1 MAKIVSGEEVGEM
14 PGELVVTV
22 VMIAF
27 DGGFLDCPVHSF
39 DLTVGPGVIGFGQSV
54 FDAMCSAC
62 TIEHMHAQPCR
73 GSIAARRQIAKL
85 DAVVRQDGMN
95 FVGDGLDQGLQES
108 RSGMDVGA
116 FLEVGESEFG
126 CPINGNEELELAFGS
141 LNLGNIDVKVADRVG
156 FEFLLRRLVT
166 VDIDQATD
174 AMSLK
179 ASMQRRS
186 CKVRNRR
193 LQTVETVVER
203 QQRMPAE
210 GDDDR
215 FIFGRQNGG
224 LRLFRPSRKIGDRSP
239 FLPLG
244 AVF

>member
-1 MAKIVSGEEVGEM
+1 
-14 PGELVVTV
+14 
-22 VMIAF
+22 
-27 DGGFLDCPVHSF
+27 
-39 DLTVGPGVIGFGQSV
+39 
-54 FDAMCSAC
+54 
-62 TIEHMHAQPCR
+62 
-73 GSIAARRQIAKL
+73 
-85 DAVVRQDGMN
+85 MN

-179 ASMQRRS
+179 A
-186 CKVRNRR
+186 
-193 LQTVETVVER
+193 
-203 QQRMPAE
+203 
-210 GDDDR
+210 
-215 FIFGRQNGG
+215 
-224 LRLFRPSRKIGDRSP
+224 
-239 FLPLG
+239 
-244 AVF
+244 